1 MKPRLIPEWRRVLN
15 KAWTVKFSL
24 LAGLLGAAELALQIF
39 PTSIPRGLLGAASV
53 LVAAVIPLVRVLA
66 QKED

>member
-24 LAGLLGAAELALQIF
+24 LSGVLGAAELALQIF
-39 PTSIPRGLLGAASV
+39 PTSIPQGMFGAASV

>member
-1 MKPRLIPEWRRVLN
+1 MRPRLIPEWRRVLN

-24 LAGLLGAAELALQIF
+24 LSGLLGAAELALQIF
-39 PTSIPRGLLGAASV
+39 PTSIPHGLLGAASV